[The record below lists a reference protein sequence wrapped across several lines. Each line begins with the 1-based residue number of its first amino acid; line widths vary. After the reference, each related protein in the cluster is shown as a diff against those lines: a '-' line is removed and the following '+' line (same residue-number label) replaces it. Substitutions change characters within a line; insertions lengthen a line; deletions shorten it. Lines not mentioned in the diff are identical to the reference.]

1 MAEKNKQ
8 NASQDEEMALDLMTL
23 SDEDGN
29 EVTFEVI
36 DNLDYN
42 GVHYLAAVEYV
53 EDEDD
58 LDENAQLILLK
69 VGEDEEGEFLD
80 IVEDDEELLAVSKL
94 FEKRLEGQFEIEN

>member
-1 MAEKNKQ
+1 MADKKNSTAPQ
-8 NASQDEEMALDLMTL
+8 EEEMDLDLMTL
-23 SDEDGN
+23 MDEDGN

-42 GVHYLAAVEYV
+42 GVHYLAAVEYI

-69 VGEDEEGEFLD
+69 VGEDAEGEFLD
-80 IVEDDEELLAVSKL
+80 VVEDDEELLAVGKL
-94 FEKRLEGQFEIEN
+94 FEKRLEGQFEIQE

>member
-1 MAEKNKQ
+1 MADKNKST
-8 NASQDEEMALDLMTL
+8 APQDEEMELDLMTL

-36 DNLDYN
+36 DNLDYK

-80 IVEDDEELLAVSKL
+80 VVEDDEELLAVSKL
-94 FEKRLEGQFEIEN
+94 FEKRLEGQFEIES

>member
-1 MAEKNKQ
+1 MADKKNSTAPQ
-8 NASQDEEMALDLMTL
+8 EEEMDLDLMTL
-23 SDEDGN
+23 MDEDGN

-42 GVHYLAAVEYV
+42 GVHYLAAVEYI

-69 VGEDEEGEFLD
+69 VGEDAEGEFLD
-80 IVEDDEELLAVSKL
+80 VVEDDEELLAVGKL
-94 FEKRLEGQFEIEN
+94 FEKRLEGQFEIEG